1 MAGLSLGASAGFAVP
16 AAALPPSYA
25 RESGGQTISARAY
38 GIAEASAGM
47 AGRPVAATG
56 SVGIGLAATALLVW
70 LWYSLPR

>member
-1 MAGLSLGASAGFAVP
+1 MAGLSLGATAGFAVP
-16 AAALPPSYA
+16 AASLPPSYA
-25 RESGGQTISARAY
+25 RESAGSTISARAY
-38 GIAEASAGM
+38 GIAGASTS